1 MDTPV
6 EIHFHGLEKSDAI
19 EQRVR
24 EKVAKLKRH
33 FDRMTH
39 CRVVLEAPHRNP
51 AKAKVYQVKI
61 EIGVPGQN
69 ALVISHDREGAHAQ
83 DDLGLAV
90 RDAFEAAVRR
100 IDEVSAKLASR
111 TKQER
116 GRRRPSPLNGAAE
129 PTSDSE

>member
-51 AKAKVYQVKI
+51 AKPKVYQVKI

-69 ALVISHDREGAHAQ
+69 ALVITHDREGAHAQ

-116 GRRRPSPLNGAAE
+116 GRRRPSPLNGATE